1 MDNQKSISSLNEA
14 AKKLSNIYEEFT
26 EAVQSLGNKAKGRA
40 RSSKMG
46 GSFAHWIGGS
56 HVVTDRE
63 SLCEK
68 FLADVQGHLEL
79 LRIAM
84 EGAEPDEISG
94 ACSLIADLMM
104 EPRPAKSDATTDL
117 MKRAMIGQVKPFLPF
132 VPVEQLVKLQE
143 QMENAYG
150 RWKMLPVEKE
160 IYKEV
165 KWLISEKAN

>member
-1 MDNQKSISSLNEA
+1 MDNQKNASTNLIEA
-14 AKKLSNIYEEFT
+14 ANKLSDIYEGFT
-26 EAVQSLGNKAKGRA
+26 EAVQALGNKSKGRA

-68 FLADVQGHLEL
+68 FLADVQGHLEIL
-79 LRIAM
+79 QIAI
-84 EGAEPDEISG
+84 ESVSLQEASEI
-94 ACSLIADLMM
+94 CTIIANIMM

-117 MKRAMIGQVKPFLPF
+117 MKRAMIGQVKPFLSY
-132 VPVEQLVKLQE
+132 VPKEQLAKLQQ

-165 KWLISEKAN
+165 KYLITQK